1 MSSNKY
7 ITAFAPASIGNVAV
21 GFDMLGLAIDGVGDR
36 VSVRKAETQS
46 VSIKEIYDHNAQPHQ
61 NLSREVDKNTASIAA
76 SSLWES
82 YGTGCGI
89 ELIIHK
95 GIPLQSGMGSSAASA
110 VAGVVAAN
118 ALLDE
123 PLEKSKLLSFALK
136 GEEYA
141 SGGVHADNVAPS
153 LIGGLVFCPLNMLPE
168 TLSIEVSENLSSVL
182 VHPDLFVN
190 TAESRLSLK
199 ENYSLS
205 DMLLQQSYLAGFLLG
220 VKENN
225 LSLIKDNLKDII
237 VEPQR
242 SSAVP
247 CFDEIK
253 KVAIQNGA
261 FGCSLSGSGPSIF
274 AICENN
280 DAKHIQSI
288 MMETCKKEGYNCQSW
303 VSKLNSPGAYVE
315 SN

>member
-21 GFDMLGLAIDGVGDR
+21 GFDMLGLAIDGIGDR
-36 VSVRKAETQS
+36 VSARKTETQG
-46 VSIKEIYDHNAQPHQ
+46 VLIKEIYDHKGQPHQ
-61 NLSREVDKNTASIAA
+61 DLSREADKNTASISAN
-76 SSLWES
+76 SLWES
-82 YGTGCGI
+82 HGTGCGI

-110 VAGVVAAN
+110 VAGVVAVN
-118 ALLDE
+118 ALLDK
-123 PLEKSKLLSFALK
+123 PLDHSKLLSYALE
-136 GEEYA
+136 GEKYA

-153 LIGGLVFCPLNMLPE
+153 LIGGLVFCPQNMLPE
-168 TLSIEVSENLSSVL
+168 ILPIEVSENLSSVL
-182 VHPDLFVN
+182 IHPDLFVN

-199 ENYSLS
+199 SNYSLS

-220 VKENN
+220 IKENN
-225 LSLIKDNLKDII
+225 PSLISENLKDII
-237 VEPQR
+237 IEPQR

-247 CFDEIK
+247 CFDKIK

-274 AICENN
+274 AICENKN
-280 DAKHIQSI
+280 AQHIESA
-288 MMETCKKEGYNCQSW
+288 MLEACKNEGYNGQSW
-303 VSKLNSPGAYVE
+303 VSKLSSPGAYVE
-315 SN
+315 N